1 MHHPALLVHK
11 AMEEI
16 GVMENVN
23 GMDGMDIAMRNQR
36 NERNIH
42 FIPFGFFIFFT
53 FFSFLKNSFPFFF
66 LIKVMYL
73 SISFIF
79 I

>member
-1 MHHPALLVHK
+1 
-11 AMEEI
+11 MEDI

-23 GMDGMDIAMRNQR
+23 GNILSNGMDAMRNQR
-36 NERNIH
+36 NERNIP

-79 I
+79 IC